1 MTFTHPQALAEEL
14 TALGP
19 AGRRR
24 AAASAA
30 SMFAADVSVPAPSLD
45 PVPVVLDAESWA
57 ELSAGLVQRVRL
69 LDALYADLY
78 GPRTVL
84 GTEVAPAAELLADP
98 DYLRP
103 AVGIPA
109 RGAHHLFAVSTT
121 VSRTGEGAWVVH
133 EDAVDVPRGAGTALE
148 LRRVLSRSAPTLYR
162 STAMRRLHPYFD
174 TLRTSFHQR
183 TRADG
188 RAGRA
193 VVLIDDSEEPLAAF
207 DHSWLANLLGTPTVS
222 VADLRSGAGTLTL
235 RPPGLDSAPGDP
247 VDAVLRLVPSP
258 LLDPLDLGPTPLGGV
273 TGLVEAA
280 RCGDVELVNP
290 LGAGLLENPALRA
303 ALPDLCRQMLHE
315 DLLLRPAPAGADP
328 ALWPSL
334 DPAGGEELVGRPV
347 TLSMLV
353 MGTEDGFEVMPGG
366 IARTV
371 DEAPE
376 VLKDV
381 WIAVPDSASV
391 PDGTVPD
398 DEPAGRA
405 VLEPSTLRTS
415 VSAYPTMTRS
425 VGSDL
430 FWFGRYLE
438 RVDSTAR
445 LLRTVLDTSNDLD
458 AEHSRSAATARTVL
472 LRAVT
477 EVTTTYPGF
486 LEVDLRDGEAVRLE
500 IESLLG
506 DLGRPGSLAQSAA
519 ALAHTTRTLRDLI
532 SDDVWPVIT
541 RMRHQVRGGGADPR
555 PLEQWLTDI
564 VDGCLTLSG
573 AVADAMPR
581 NLGWDLT
588 EIGRKIER
596 TMSLL
601 ALLRAALGHRRSRS
615 AEERIA
621 GAVALITESGASYRR
636 SFHAAVQPE
645 LLVELLLSD
654 TTLPRS
660 IVFQLDRLGQALD
673 RLPETAPSPDLRAP
687 MSALRTRL
695 GDWEPHELLRPLPD
709 SDGQGAVSGG
719 TVDGGTIDGTA
730 VSGGTAAGGAP
741 TALLAEID
749 AAMDSLRTLATA
761 LEDRFFRAP
770 ESTSRW
776 GVDDV

>member
-1 MTFTHPQALAEEL
+1 MTITHPQALAEEL

-30 SMFAADVSVPAPSLD
+30 TMFAADVSAPSPALD

-84 GTEVAPAAELLADP
+84 DTEVAPAAELLADLA
-98 DYLRP
+98 YLRT

-121 VSRTGEGAWVVH
+121 VSRTAEGAWVVH
-133 EDAVDVPRGAGTALE
+133 EDAVDVPRGAGLTLE
-148 LRRVLSRSAPTLYR
+148 LRRVLSRSAPSLYR
-162 STAMRRLHPYFD
+162 STEMRRLHPFFD

-188 RAGRA
+188 RAGRP
-193 VVLIDDSEEPLAAF
+193 VVLLEDAEEPLAAF
-207 DHSWLANLLGTPTVS
+207 DHSWLANLLGAPTVS
-222 VADLRSGAGTLTL
+222 VGDLRAGAGAVTL
-235 RPPGLDSAPGDP
+235 RLSGLASAPGEP
-247 VDAVLRLVPSP
+247 IDAMLRLVPSP

-273 TGLVEAA
+273 TGLVETA
-280 RCGDVELVNP
+280 RCGDVEILNP

-315 DLLLRPAPAGADP
+315 DLQLRPAPAEAAP

-334 DPAGGEELVGRPV
+334 DPSDGEELTGRPV
-347 TLSMLV
+347 TLSLLV
-353 MGTEDGFEVMPGG
+353 MGTEDGFEVLPGG
-366 IARTV
+366 IARTA
-371 DEAPE
+371 DEGPE
-376 VLKDV
+376 ALKDV
-381 WIAVPDSASV
+381 WVAVPDTSAV
-391 PDGTVPD
+391 PDEEPTGRPAM
-398 DEPAGRA
+398 EPASRRA
-405 VLEPSTLRTS
+405 S

-438 RVDSTAR
+438 RVDSTTR

-458 AEHSRSAATARTVL
+458 AEHSRSARTARTVL

-486 LEVDLRDGEAVRLE
+486 LDLDLRDAEAVRLE

-506 DLGRPGSLAQSAA
+506 DVGRPGSLAQSAA

-541 RMRHQVRGGGADPR
+541 RMRLQVRGGSVDPR

-581 NLGWDLT
+581 DLGWDLT

-601 ALLRAALGHRRSRS
+601 ALLRAALGHRRGRA

-621 GAVALITESGASYRR
+621 NAVALITESGASYRR

-660 IVFQLDRLGQALD
+660 LAFQLDRLGQALD
-673 RLPETAPSPDLRAP
+673 RLPETAPSPELRAP

-695 GDWEPHELLRPLPD
+695 AAWEPHELLRPLP
-709 SDGQGAVSGG
+709 GAP
-719 TVDGGTIDGTA
+719 
-730 VSGGTAAGGAP
+730 AGEDAP

-749 AAMDSLRTLATA
+749 AATESLRSLATA
-761 LEDRFFRAP
+761 LEDRFFRAS

>member
-1 MTFTHPQALAEEL
+1 MSVGDL
-14 TALGP
+14 
-19 AGRRR
+19 R
-24 AAASAA
+24 A
-30 SMFAADVSVPAPSLD
+30 
-45 PVPVVLDAESWA
+45 
-57 ELSAGLVQRVRL
+57 
-69 LDALYADLY
+69 
-78 GPRTVL
+78 
-84 GTEVAPAAELLADP
+84 
-98 DYLRP
+98 
-103 AVGIPA
+103 
-109 RGAHHLFAVSTT
+109 
-121 VSRTGEGAWVVH
+121 
-133 EDAVDVPRGAGTALE
+133 GAGA
-148 LRRVLSRSAPTLYR
+148 V
-162 STAMRRLHPYFD
+162 
-174 TLRTSFHQR
+174 TLRLS
-183 TRADG
+183 G
-188 RAGRA
+188 
-193 VVLIDDSEEPLAAF
+193 LA
-207 DHSWLANLLGTPTVS
+207 
-222 VADLRSGAGTLTL
+222 
-235 RPPGLDSAPGDP
+235 SAPGEP

-280 RCGDVELVNP
+280 RCGDVEILNP
-290 LGAGLLENPALRA
+290 LGAGLLENPVLRA

-315 DLLLRPAPAGADP
+315 DLQLRPAPADVAP

-334 DPAGGEELVGRPV
+334 DPSGGEELTGRPV
-347 TLSMLV
+347 TLSLLV
-353 MGTEDGFEVMPGG
+353 MGTEDGFEVLPGG
-366 IARTV
+366 IARTA
-371 DEAPE
+371 DEGPE
-376 VLKDV
+376 TLKDV
-381 WIAVPDSASV
+381 WVAVPDTSAV
-391 PDGTVPD
+391 PDEEPTGRPAV
-398 DEPAGRA
+398 EPASRRA
-405 VLEPSTLRTS
+405 S

-458 AEHSRSAATARTVL
+458 AEHSRSARTARTVL

-486 LEVDLRDGEAVRLE
+486 LDLDLRDAEAVRLE

-506 DLGRPGSLAQSAA
+506 DVGRPGSLAQSAA

-541 RMRHQVRGGGADPR
+541 RMRLQVRGGSVDPR

-581 NLGWDLT
+581 DLGWDLT

-601 ALLRAALGHRRSRS
+601 ALLRAALGHRRGRA

-621 GAVALITESGASYRR
+621 NAVALITESGASYRR

-660 IVFQLDRLGQALD
+660 LAFQLDRLGHALD
-673 RLPETAPSPDLRAP
+673 RLPETAPSPELRAP
-687 MSALRTRL
+687 LSALRTRL
-695 GDWEPHELLRPLPD
+695 AAWEPHELLRPLP
-709 SDGQGAVSGG
+709 GAP
-719 TVDGGTIDGTA
+719 
-730 VSGGTAAGGAP
+730 AGEDAP
-741 TALLAEID
+741 TALPAEID
-749 AAMDSLRTLATA
+749 AATESLRSLATA
-761 LEDRFFRAP
+761 LEDRFFRAS